1 MKPTRLAP
9 LILLFLGARVL
20 RKIRAVDE
28 GHDLEPTLHLVPPS
42 AAHPLGC
49 GEGGVDLLASLGTGV
64 EKAILLA
71 SAVALLAMVVGTT
84 LGALAAF
91 RRGVL
96 ERIVERV
103 SELTQAFPTVVLALV
118 VVSAAREPTRLHLA
132 FVFSVTAWAGF
143 ARLSLAETRVLREAA
158 FVEAGR
164 ALGRGELAIL
174 ARHLLP
180 QLLPVAGVQWGSTA
194 ASIVVSE
201 ASLGFLGFVTRGD
214 ASLGELLS
222 QGVVTMLRAPHVLF
236 VAATGVLL
244 TSTLLLIAGTAVG
257 ARAR

>member
-1 MKPTRLAP
+1 VKAKRLAP
-9 LILLFLGARVL
+9 LVVLYLAARVL
-20 RKIRAVDE
+20 RKARVLDE
-28 GHDLEPTLHLVPPS
+28 GHELEPRLHLLPPS
-42 AAHPLGC
+42 RAYPLGC
-49 GEGGVDLLASLGTGV
+49 GEGGVDLLAALATGI

-71 SAVALLAMVVGTT
+71 SAVALLAMLIGTT

-91 RRGVL
+91 RRGAL
-96 ERIVERV
+96 ERIVERA

-118 VVSAAREPTRLHLA
+118 VVSAAREPTRMHLA

-143 ARLSLAETRVLREAA
+143 ARLALAETRVLREAA
-158 FVEAGR
+158 FIEAGR
-164 ALGRGELAIL
+164 ALGRGDLAIL
-174 ARHLLP
+174 GRHLLP

-236 VAATGVLL
+236 VGAAGVLL
-244 TSTLLLIAGTAVG
+244 TSTLLLLAGTAVS